1 MVSVGHQVAAY
12 ARGQASRFDR
22 TVHELSTAQ
31 KIAAPGAPPYS
42 VYINRRVG
50 KYVAAAAY
58 LAGWSPNKVSCVS
71 AVLTFSGLLLLAT
84 GPSDWWVGTFVWVL
98 LATGYAFDSA
108 DGQVARLNG
117 SGSPAGEWLDHV
129 LDSAKLSSLH
139 LAVLI
144 SAYRNFN
151 LPSAAWLLIPIAF
164 SIVAAV
170 SFFSMIL
177 NDHLKIIH
185 SQDNGR
191 KPPARSRSV
200 FKSILLIPIDYGVL
214 CLLFVL
220 LGNPTIFFTFYAL
233 FFVANAS
240 HLLLAS
246 IKWFNDMRKMAPAL
260 IDTPLGERL

>member
-1 MVSVGHQVAAY
+1 MLSVGHRVAAY
-12 ARGQASRFDR
+12 TRGQTNRFNK
-22 TVHELSTAQ
+22 TIHELSTAQ
-31 KIAAPGAPPYS
+31 KIATSGAPPYS
-42 VYINRRVG
+42 VYVNRRLG

-58 LAGWSPNKVSCVS
+58 LAGWSPNRVSCVS
-71 AVLTFSGLLLLAT
+71 AALTFSGILLLAS
-84 GPSDWWVGTFVWVL
+84 GPAEWWVGTIVWIL

-139 LAVLI
+139 LAVLVC
-144 SAYRNFN
+144 AYRNFN
-151 LPSAAWLLIPIAF
+151 LPNEEWLLIPIAF
-164 SIVAAV
+164 TIVAAV

-185 SQDNGR
+185 SHDERR
-191 KPPARSRSV
+191 KPLGKSPSIS
-200 FKSILLIPIDYGVL
+200 KSILLIPTDYGVL
-214 CLLFVL
+214 CLLFL
-220 LGNPTIFFTFYAL
+220 SLGSPTVFFTIYVL

-260 IDTPLGERL
+260 IDTHL